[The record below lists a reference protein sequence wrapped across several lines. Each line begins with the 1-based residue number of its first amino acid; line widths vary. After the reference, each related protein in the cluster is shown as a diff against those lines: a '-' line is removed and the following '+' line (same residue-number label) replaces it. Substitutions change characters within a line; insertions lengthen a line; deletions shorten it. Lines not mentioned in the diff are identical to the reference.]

1 MEAGP
6 RDTART
12 AEHVTTGSGEPEQ
25 CEPRQAGGLDRLP
38 GEGDGFAGARHGLAE
53 GDDLLDSGL
62 DDPIAAEELLEA
74 GLAGPIADDDLLD
87 AGRDRLPEIADLLTG
102 GPDLLTEDGTGL
114 ADDGPDEA
122 PDGVTADGPE
132 PEEMY
137 ASGPEVEVELRPQRR
152 LRLWQLAPIVALAAG
167 GSLMFAFP
175 LAFDFGD
182 SGAVIAML
190 GLLICSCA
198 AGWGMMAARRVGY
211 TWPGLPPRGSGRRRD
226 WRVVLAYVLLVV
238 VVAVLAVWRV
248 ARLR

>member
-6 RDTART
+6 RDTARST
-12 AEHVTTGSGEPEQ
+12 EPVTTDSDDPGPGADHPDEHRPRTNGSRPTAFRANGYDNGPEGSGSHAHAPTDDHPTENPLATG
-25 CEPRQAGGLDRLP
+25 PLAVDRLATDP
-38 GEGDGFAGARHGLAE
+38 LAADPVTGDPLAA
-53 GDDLLDSGL
+53 
-62 DDPIAAEELLEA
+62 DPL
-74 GLAGPIADDDLLD
+74 ADD
-87 AGRDRLPEIADLLTG
+87 R
-102 GPDLLTEDGTGL
+102 L
-114 ADDGPDEA
+114 ADDGPD
-122 PDGVTADGPE
+122 DTQGGVTADGPA

-137 ASGPEVEVELRPQRR
+137 PGGPEVEVELRPQRR
-152 LRLWQLAPIVALAAG
+152 LRLWQLAPIVGLGAV

-211 TWPGLPPRGSGRRRD
+211 TWPGLPPRGSGRRPD
-226 WRVVLAYVLLVV
+226 WRVVLGYVLLVAV
-238 VVAVLAVWRV
+238 VVVLAVWRV

>member
-6 RDTART
+6 RDTAQS
-12 AEHVTTGSGEPEQ
+12 AEHLTT
-25 CEPRQAGGLDRLP
+25 
-38 GEGDGFAGARHGLAE
+38 E
-53 GDDLLDSGL
+53 GDDPGRGEARPDEDRPRVNGLREGLRPTGAQASGPHENGL
-62 DDPIAAEELLEA
+62 MSDGPTEDRLS
-74 GLAGPIADDDLLD
+74 GDRLAGDP
-87 AGRDRLPEIADLLTG
+87 
-102 GPDLLTEDGTGL
+102 LTEDRPAGNPLAEDPL
-114 ADDGPDEA
+114 ADDGPDDTA
-122 PDGVTADGPE
+122 GGVTADGPA

-137 ASGPEVEVELRPQRR
+137 PSGPEVEVELRPQGR
-152 LRLWQLAPIVALAAG
+152 LRIWQLAPIVALAAV

-211 TWPGLPPRGSGRRRD
+211 TWPGLPARGSGRRPD
-226 WRVVLAYVLLVV
+226 WRVVLGYVLLVA

>member
-1 MEAGP
+1 MENALI
-6 RDTART
+6 
-12 AEHVTTGSGEPEQ
+12 EV
-25 CEPRQAGGLDRLP
+25 RL
-38 GEGDGFAGARHGLAE
+38 
-53 GDDLLDSGL
+53 
-62 DDPIAAEELLEA
+62 
-74 GLAGPIADDDLLD
+74 
-87 AGRDRLPEIADLLTG
+87 T
-102 GPDLLTEDGTGL
+102 
-114 ADDGPDEA
+114 DDGPDET
-122 PDGVTADGPE
+122 PDGVTDDGPE

-137 ASGPEVEVELRPQRR
+137 PGGPEVEVELRPQRR
-152 LRLWQLAPIVALAAG
+152 LRIWQLAPIVALSAV

-211 TWPGLPPRGSGRRRD
+211 TWPGLPARGSDRRPD
-226 WRVVLAYVLLVV
+226 WRVVLGYVLLVT